1 MTHQLFTKVMPFTI
15 FQHKLAMFKKEIRIK
30 YKELRNSLSENQIE
44 ELSLAIAN
52 GVLSLPIWEKIYFH
66 VFLPIIE
73 QKEVNTEYLL
83 HLLSGKDKEIC
94 ISKSD
99 FETRKMTH
107 FLLTDNT
114 KIKKNEYNISEPVD
128 GIEVPSN
135 KMEVVFV
142 PLLAY
147 DKNGNRVGYG
157 KGFYDKFLAECNPN
171 TIKIGLSF
179 FNPEELIS
187 DINATDIQLN
197 YCVTPKRTIKF

>member
-1 MTHQLFTKVMPFTI
+1 
-15 FQHKLAMFKKEIRIK
+15 MFKKEIRLK
-30 YKELRNSLSENQIE
+30 YKELRNSLSETQIE
-44 ELSLAIAN
+44 EMSLAIAN
-52 GVLSLPIWEKIYFH
+52 EVLFLPIWEKTYFH
-66 VFLPIIE
+66 VFLPIQE
-73 QKEVNTEYLL
+73 QKEINTEYLL

-114 KIKKNEYNISEPVD
+114 KIKKNEYNIPEPQD

-135 KMEVVFV
+135 KIEVVFI

-147 DKNGNRVGYG
+147 DKNGDRVGYG
-157 KGFYDKFLAECNPN
+157 KGFYDIFLAECNKN

-179 FNPEELIS
+179 FEPEELIS
-187 DINATDIQLN
+187 DKNKTDIQLN
-197 YCVTPKRTIKF
+197 YCVTPNRIIKF